1 MKNPLFYSFLAI
13 LLSICPLPAQNFDA
27 QYKQLDSLSAISRL
41 VYHTAI
47 NPQWTDSLHFTCEI
61 RDKEGL
67 KVYKV
72 NVSDKTKEPWT
83 KEKTAPE
90 RGSALTHGFPGRQMK
105 EVYDSPDGKWE
116 AFIKD
121 HNIWLREKAT
131 KEEAPLSYDGTENL
145 FYSRI
150 YWSPDSKKIAAIQTQ
165 DAPKHRIPLL
175 ESAPADQKQPKL
187 QWRDYYKPGDL
198 IPVNRPALFHV
209 ELKQKIEIDTRDFS
223 NPFQLYIRKWADNSQ
238 WFSFEYNQRGHQAY
252 QVVHVDATSG
262 QARVIVDER
271 FDTFVH
277 YDRNFIYYTKDGKS
291 LIWSSERDGWRHLYL
306 IDALTGQVKKQLTRG
321 EWVVRQVIEVNEDEN
336 YILFM
341 GNGKNAGED
350 PYNQHYYRM
359 RTDGSQ
365 LIDLTPENATHR
377 VNFSPDNKYF
387 TDIYSRPD
395 MEPVSVVRSA
405 RNGSVVMEL
414 GKADIADL
422 LASGWARPEVFSA
435 KGRDGITDIWG
446 TIYRPSFYNPAHKY
460 PVVEYIYAGPHDA
473 HVTKDFAAYMR
484 FSKLLEMGFIVVTV
498 DGMGTANRSKAFH
511 DVCWRNLKDAG
522 FPDRILWMQAAAAKY
537 PSMDIQSG
545 VGIYGY
551 SAGGQ
556 NTLSA
561 LLFHGDFY
569 QFGVAL
575 CGCHDNR
582 MDKIWWNEQW
592 MGYPTGPWY
601 AESSNVDNAYRLTG
615 KLLLING
622 ELDDNVDPA
631 STLQVVD
638 ALIKANKDFEQLYL
652 PGHSHSLG
660 SEYITRRVF
669 EFFYRNMMMNRE
681 PDPVPMAEYY
691 EKPVIT
697 TPPAA
702 LNLNSFYKKYMNV
715 NGIHVASSW
724 RVPDSVYQAAYV
736 TLRALTE
743 TLPAEVMESLTSRN
757 TRIGIMARYEGTTD
771 IPEHAR
777 LVSDTT
783 INWDLRARG
792 LGGTLRNPFS
802 TCAEENILAYQIDKY
817 HAEDIMIHEFAHT
830 IHNVGISPVY
840 PGFNDELQAALDAA
854 LAEGKYTGTY
864 AGTNIEEYFAEGVQN
879 WFNVNA
885 EVPVP
890 DGKHNKVNTREE
902 MKRYDPRLY
911 GILSRFFPELDLQ
924 ISKHKKINL
933 YNQE

>member
-1 MKNPLFYSFLAI
+1 
-13 LLSICPLPAQNFDA
+13 
-27 QYKQLDSLSAISRL
+27 
-41 VYHTAI
+41 
-47 NPQWTDSLHFTCEI
+47 
-61 RDKEGL
+61 
-67 KVYKV
+67 
-72 NVSDKTKEPWT
+72 
-83 KEKTAPE
+83 
-90 RGSALTHGFPGRQMK
+90 
-105 EVYDSPDGKWE
+105 
-116 AFIKD
+116 
-121 HNIWLREKAT
+121 
-131 KEEAPLSYDGTENL
+131 
-145 FYSRI
+145 
-150 YWSPDSKKIAAIQTQ
+150 
-165 DAPKHRIPLL
+165 
-175 ESAPADQKQPKL
+175 
-187 QWRDYYKPGDL
+187 
-198 IPVNRPALFHV
+198 
-209 ELKQKIEIDTRDFS
+209 
-223 NPFQLYIRKWADNSQ
+223 
-238 WFSFEYNQRGHQAY
+238 
-252 QVVHVDATSG
+252 
-262 QARVIVDER
+262 
-271 FDTFVH
+271 
-277 YDRNFIYYTKDGKS
+277 
-291 LIWSSERDGWRHLYL
+291 
-306 IDALTGQVKKQLTRG
+306 
-321 EWVVRQVIEVNEDEN
+321 
-336 YILFM
+336 
-341 GNGKNAGED
+341 
-350 PYNQHYYRM
+350 
-359 RTDGSQ
+359 
-365 LIDLTPENATHR
+365 
-377 VNFSPDNKYF
+377 
-387 TDIYSRPD
+387 
-395 MEPVSVVRSA
+395 
-405 RNGSVVMEL
+405 
-414 GKADIADL
+414 
-422 LASGWARPEVFSA
+422 
-435 KGRDGITDIWG
+435 
-446 TIYRPSFYNPAHKY
+446 
-460 PVVEYIYAGPHDA
+460 
-473 HVTKDFAAYMR
+473 
-484 FSKLLEMGFIVVTV
+484 
-498 DGMGTANRSKAFH
+498 
-511 DVCWRNLKDAG
+511 
-522 FPDRILWMQAAAAKY
+522 
-537 PSMDIQSG
+537 
-545 VGIYGY
+545 
-551 SAGGQ
+551 
-556 NTLSA
+556 
-561 LLFHGDFY
+561 
-569 QFGVAL
+569 VAL

-681 PDPVPMAEYY
+681 PDPVPMAEYD

-697 TPPAA
+697 APPVA

-743 TLPAEVMESLTSRN
+743 ALPSDVMESLTSRN
-757 TRIGIMARYEGTTD
+757 TRLGIMARYEGTTD

-777 LVSDTT
+777 LVRDTT

-854 LAEGKYTGTY
+854 LAEGKYAGTY

-885 EVPVP
+885 EVPAP